1 MRGMKVV
8 RMIKDQS
15 TVASER
21 VADILAERILAG
33 DLVPGARI
41 KQDELAVELQSSR
54 IPVRDALRMLEARG
68 LVTMRANA
76 GARVTSLTRRDLEVS
91 YEIRERIE
99 PLLLAD
105 SVPNLTDQDL
115 ADLCDVIDRN
125 ERNADVDQA
134 IALGREFHWITYR
147 RHSCPLLAQ
156 IVERVWDTT
165 QSYRRAY
172 MRLALVSGGN
182 GGESGGRTHDIE
194 HRLLYDAIAK
204 REVETAQAA
213 LVLHIRRM
221 RTSVLRLGSSLER
234 SGRRSGAVPG
244 SSKPS
249 KRLTGLYTTSLRA
262 SGCGG

>member
-1 MRGMKVV
+1 MS
-8 RMIKDQS
+8 KDQS
-15 TVASER
+15 TVASQR
-21 VADILAERILAG
+21 VADILAERILSG

-41 KQDELAVELQSSR
+41 KQDELADELLTSR

-76 GARVTSLTRRDLEVS
+76 GARVTSLTRRDLEIS

-105 SVPNLTDQDL
+105 SVPNLTEQDL
-115 ADLCDVIDRN
+115 ADLAAVVERN
-125 ERNADVDQA
+125 EATTDVDEA
-134 IALGREFHWITYR
+134 IALGREFHWISYR
-147 RHSCPLLAQ
+147 RHNTPLLAQ

-172 MRLALVSGGN
+172 MKLAMARQPDGTR
-182 GGESGGRTHDIE
+182 GEGGRTHDVE

-213 LVLHIRRM
+213 LVMHIRRT
-221 RTSVLRLGSSLER
+221 RIGLVRYGHLL
-234 SGRRSGAVPG
+234 SGAGAAGEPA
-244 SSKPS
+244 PYPAPP
-249 KRLTGLYTTSLRA
+249 R
-262 SGCGG
+262 

>member
-1 MRGMKVV
+1 
-8 RMIKDQS
+8 MIKDQS
-15 TVASER
+15 VVASQR
-21 VADILAERILAG
+21 VADILAERILSG
-33 DLVPGARI
+33 DLAPGARI
-41 KQDELAVELQSSR
+41 KQDELAEELETSR

-105 SVPNLTDQDL
+105 SVPHLTDEDL
-115 ADLCDVIDRN
+115 ADLRAVMERN
-125 ERNADVDQA
+125 EGVTDVDEA

-147 RHSCPLLAQ
+147 RHSTPLLAQ

-172 MRLALVSGGN
+172 MKLALGN
-182 GGESGGRTHDIE
+182 TTPGSAGSVAGRTHDIE
-194 HRLLYDAIAK
+194 HQLIYDAVAK

-213 LVLHIRRM
+213 LVMHIRRT
-221 RTSVLRLGSSLER
+221 RIGLVRYGHLLSV
-234 SGRRSGAVPG
+234 GAGEPAPYPLAAEVAG
-244 SSKPS
+244 
-249 KRLTGLYTTSLRA
+249 
-262 SGCGG
+262 

>member
-1 MRGMKVV
+1 MS
-8 RMIKDQS
+8 KDQAI
-15 TVASER
+15 VASQR
-21 VADILAERILAG
+21 VADILAERILSG
-33 DLVPGARI
+33 DLAPGARI
-41 KQDELAVELQSSR
+41 KQDELADELETSR

-105 SVPNLTDQDL
+105 SVPHLTDEDI
-115 ADLCDVIDRN
+115 ADLRGVMDRN
-125 ERNADVDQA
+125 EQTDDIDEA

-147 RHSCPLLAQ
+147 RHNTPLLAQ

-172 MRLALVSGGN
+172 MKLAMGGSN
-182 GGESGGRTHDIE
+182 EGAGRTHDIE
-194 HRLLYDAIAK
+194 HQLLFDAIAK

-213 LVLHIRRM
+213 LVMHIRRT
-221 RTSVLRLGSSLER
+221 RTALVRYGHLLSGSAGEAMPFPPTVLDTVE
-234 SGRRSGAVPG
+234 
-244 SSKPS
+244 
-249 KRLTGLYTTSLRA
+249 
-262 SGCGG
+262 

>member
-1 MRGMKVV
+1 
-8 RMIKDQS
+8 MIKDPAPLAGQG
-15 TVASER
+15 VASQR
-21 VADILAERILAG
+21 VADILAERILSG
-33 DLVPGARI
+33 DLAPGARI
-41 KQDELAVELQSSR
+41 KQDELADELSTSR

-105 SVPNLTDQDL
+105 SVPHLTDQDI
-115 ADLCDVIDRN
+115 ADLRAVMERN
-125 ERNADVDQA
+125 ESVTDVDEA

-147 RHSCPLLAQ
+147 RHSTPLLAQ

-172 MRLALVSGGN
+172 MKLAMGNTTTGG
-182 GGESGGRTHDIE
+182 SRTHDIE
-194 HRLLYDAIAK
+194 HQLLFDSIVK

-213 LVLHIRRM
+213 LVMHIRRT
-221 RTSVLRLGSSLER
+221 RIGLVRYGHLLSGTGSE
-234 SGRRSGAVPG
+234 GAPY
-244 SSKPS
+244 PS
-249 KRLTGLYTTSLRA
+249 PLLDA
-262 SGCGG
+262 AE

>member
-1 MRGMKVV
+1 
-8 RMIKDQS
+8 MIKDQS
-15 TVASER
+15 IVASQR
-21 VADILAERILAG
+21 VADILAERILSG
-33 DLVPGARI
+33 DLAPGARI
-41 KQDELAVELQSSR
+41 KQDELAEELATSR

-105 SVPNLTDQDL
+105 SVPHLTDQDL
-115 ADLCDVIDRN
+115 ADLRAVMERN
-125 ERNADVDQA
+125 EGVTDIDEA

-147 RHSCPLLAQ
+147 RHSTPLLAQ

-172 MRLALVSGGN
+172 MKLAMGSAAQGGV
-182 GGESGGRTHDIE
+182 RTHDLE
-194 HRLLYDAIAK
+194 HQLMYDAVAK

-213 LVLHIRRM
+213 LVMHIRRTRM
-221 RTSVLRLGSSLER
+221 GLVRYGTLLGGAGNDAAAYPSL
-234 SGRRSGAVPG
+234 GDPLV
-244 SSKPS
+244 
-249 KRLTGLYTTSLRA
+249 
-262 SGCGG
+262 